1 MESFVIIDSLAPLIK
16 DLKTVCDQRDWKKL
30 SSLDKRIN
38 VEINTALQKVH
49 SDDEK
54 KELTRLLSRIDNIYR
69 LLIKDSEKYRDE
81 ISLELRKITRD
92 QKAVN
97 KYLDSSGYID

>member
-1 MESFVIIDSLAPLIK
+1 MSIDSLAQLIK
-16 DLKTVCDQRDWKKL
+16 DLKTVCDQRDWKEL
-30 SSLDKRIN
+30 SVLDKRIT
-38 VEINTALQKVH
+38 VEINTALQNANL
-49 SDDEK
+49 DEEK
-54 KELTRLLSRIDNIYR
+54 KDLTQLLTSIDNIYR

-81 ISLELRKITRD
+81 ISLELTKITRD

>member
-1 MESFVIIDSLAPLIK
+1 MTIDSLSPLIK
-16 DLKTVCDQRDWKKL
+16 DLKIVFDQRDWKAL

-38 VEINTALQKVH
+38 VEINTALQKIH
-49 SDDEK
+49 SDQDK
-54 KELTRLLSRIDNIYR
+54 QELTRLLTRIDNIYS
-69 LLIKDSEKYRDE
+69 LLIKGGEKHRDE

-97 KYLDSSGYID
+97 KYLDSSGYIG

>member
-1 MESFVIIDSLAPLIK
+1 MIIDSLAQLIK
-16 DLKTVCDQRDWKKL
+16 DLKAVCDQRDWKEL

-38 VEINTALQKVH
+38 IEIKTALQKVN
-49 SDDEK
+49 SDAEK
-54 KELTRLLSRIDNIYR
+54 KELTRLLNRIDNIYR

-97 KYLDSSGYID
+97 KYLDSSGYIG